1 MLRNWIFD
9 NKTLTN
15 IFQKVSRKNEYIE
28 QNTKEVYERKKLT
41 VKKVFCFIDFV
52 KRMVVCA

>member
-28 QNTKEVYERKKLT
+28 QDMKEVCERKKLT

>member
-28 QNTKEVYERKKLT
+28 QNTKEVCERKKLT
-41 VKKVFCFIDFV
+41 VKRVFCFIDFV